1 MKKFILLLMFFSF
14 GVLLTGC
21 SLLSS
26 IKAVKGFSE
35 DYNIYTP
42 IYQNATFYTV
52 STDTSVNV
60 IDTNVEGLTS
70 FSDSINFVIDK
81 TNSLTYIEQN
91 LDGNQT
97 ASLFQKLPLLT
108 IEYVIDGNTIL
119 PTIPTSEESVNTNIF
134 NSDNSFS
141 LNDISNENVTG
152 DHQYEFDIFLTQVV
166 DLDKLTTLAEQFSI
180 FEEGLSVF
188 DNALAHVT
196 VQFTEE
202 ESMIDINASLTEYQI
217 AFDDG
222 NYATISITN
231 HTVMTIPS
239 DPQIFDVFS
248 NDYTFIAVDDIRLA
262 TKVYPS
268 DSQIQLPVV
277 EGENGWIQLYLE
289 AGTYNIESSNFG
301 VISSSY
307 LVNGSMELIEYNAV
321 NSIQVTIPESGNYYF
336 YIIPSVSTEIDLSFV
351 TMP

>member
-1 MKKFILLLMFFSF
+1 MKKLLLIVMFFSF
-14 GVLLTGC
+14 GVLLMGC

-35 DYNIYTP
+35 DYNIYMP
-42 IYQNATFYTV
+42 IYQNASFYTV

-70 FSDSINFVIDK
+70 FSDSMNFVIDK
-81 TNSLTYIEQN
+81 ANSLTYIEQN
-91 LDGNQT
+91 LNGFET
-97 ASLFQKLPLLT
+97 ASLIQKLPLLT
-108 IEYVIDGNTIL
+108 IEYVIDGDTIL
-119 PTIPTSEESVNTNIF
+119 PTIPTSEESVDTNIF

-202 ESMIDINASLTEYQI
+202 ESVIDIYATLTEYQI
-217 AFDDG
+217 TFEDG
-222 NYATISITN
+222 NNATISLTN

-239 DPQIFDVFS
+239 DPVIFDVFS

-262 TKVYPS
+262 TKVYDS
-268 DSQIQLPVV
+268 DSEINLPVV

-289 AGTYNIESSNFG
+289 AGTYTIESSNFG
-301 VISSSY
+301 AISSSY
-307 LVNGSMELIEYNAV
+307 LVDSSMELIEYNAV
-321 NSIQVTIPESGNYYF
+321 NSIQITVPTSGSYYF
-336 YIIPSVSTEIDLSFV
+336 YLVPTFTTEIDLSFV

>member
-1 MKKFILLLMFFSF
+1 MKKFTIILMLVSF
-14 GVLLTGC
+14 GVLLMGC

-42 IYQNATFYTV
+42 LYQNATFYTV

-70 FSDSINFVIDK
+70 FSDSMSFVIDK
-81 TNSLTYIEQN
+81 ENSLTYIEQN
-91 LDGNQT
+91 RNGNIDK
-97 ASLFQKLPLLT
+97 SLFQRLPDYT
-108 IEYVIDGNTIL
+108 IEYVIDGSTIL
-119 PTIPTSEESVNTNIF
+119 PTIPTTEESVDTNIF

-202 ESMIDINASLTEYQI
+202 ESVININASLTEYQI
-217 AFDDG
+217 TFEDED
-222 NYATISITN
+222 YATISITN

-239 DPQIFDVFS
+239 EPTIFDVFS

-262 TKVYPS
+262 TKVYAS
-268 DSQIQLPVV
+268 DSVISLPLIA
-277 EGENGWIQLYLE
+277 GENGWVQVYLDE
-289 AGTYNIESSNFG
+289 GTYNLECANFG
-301 VISSSY
+301 EISSSY
-307 LVNGSMELIEYNAV
+307 LVDASMTVIQYNAV
-321 NSIQVTIPESGNYYF
+321 NSIQVSIFEPGSYYF
-336 YIIPSVSTEIDLSFV
+336 YLIPSVSTNLELSFV
-351 TMP
+351 TLP